1 MHKSENETELT
12 LKAFAY
18 QKKTLK
24 ERQGQPSEYK
34 EIFAKEETH
43 KEFISKTYKQPVQ
56 LNIKN
61 TYKPRKKKGGQRLK
75 WMFLQGKLTESRQV
89 HEKMLSIT
97 NDERN

>member
-24 ERQGQPSEYK
+24 ERQGQHSEYK

-43 KEFISKTYKQPVQ
+43 
-56 LNIKN
+56 
-61 TYKPRKKKGGQRLK
+61 
-75 WMFLQGKLTESRQV
+75 
-89 HEKMLSIT
+89 
-97 NDERN
+97 

>member
-1 MHKSENETELT
+1 MDPPLRKIKNEKIHKSENETELT

-18 QKKTLK
+18 QKETLK

-43 KEFISKTYKQPVQ
+43 KEFISKTYKQPMQ

-61 TYKPRKKKGGQRLK
+61 TYKPRKKKKMGQRLK
-75 WMFLQGKLTESRQV
+75 WIFLLGKPTDSR
-89 HEKMLSIT
+89 
-97 NDERN
+97 